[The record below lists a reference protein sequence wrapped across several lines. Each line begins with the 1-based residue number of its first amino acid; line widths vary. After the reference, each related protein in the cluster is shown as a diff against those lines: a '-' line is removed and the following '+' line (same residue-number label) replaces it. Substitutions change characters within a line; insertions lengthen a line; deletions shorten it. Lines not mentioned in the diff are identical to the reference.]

1 MYQDS
6 LKAYEKCLEMKEDGI
21 QRREG
26 VDNFN
31 KDVIL
36 FLNRFIKLG
45 GENSSNYLK
54 DFFQNN
60 M

>member
-1 MYQDS
+1 
-6 LKAYEKCLEMKEDGI
+6 MKEDGI
-21 QRREG
+21 QRRDAA
-26 VDNFN
+26 DNFN

-45 GENSSNYLK
+45 GQNSSHYLK

-60 M
+60 LQFKD